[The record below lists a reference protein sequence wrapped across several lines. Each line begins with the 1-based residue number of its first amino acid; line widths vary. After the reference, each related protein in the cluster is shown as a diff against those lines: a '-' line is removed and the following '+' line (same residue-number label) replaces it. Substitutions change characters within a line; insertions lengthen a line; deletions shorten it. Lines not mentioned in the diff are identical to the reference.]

1 MEQRV
6 HPRGPDPFRRA
17 CESCHTISPLV
28 DILHHPLVLGKLEH
42 RGRLPVPPAGPANG
56 WDAAAR
62 VSGRKRVSG
71 QCGAAPV
78 CLGSRPAP
86 QVFAKA
92 LSEQGSSVDSLRD
105 MGWAGLV
112 LRPRLEMSCCIV
124 RGTAAYHGLSG
135 GPSGRRRG
143 CVSISACVAARCVS
157 VTSVPPPTQPPTS
170 TWCAA
175 AQQRRAV
182 ARRHRRI
189 LSCGLGAVTRGYSLV
204 CVRSLA
210 RVCSLGLRVCGYG
223 ATAQPAA

>member
-1 MEQRV
+1 MSAV
-6 HPRGPDPFRRA
+6 
-17 CESCHTISPLV
+17 
-28 DILHHPLVLGKLEH
+28 
-42 RGRLPVPPAGPANG
+42 AN
-56 WDAAAR
+56 A
-62 VSGRKRVSG
+62 
-71 QCGAAPV
+71 
-78 CLGSRPAP
+78 CLGSVAQRRCVWAAGQRPRCL
-86 QVFAKA
+86 QRRSRNKA
-92 LSEQGSSVDSLRD
+92 RVWILCETWDGRTGPLRLAL
-105 MGWAGLV
+105 G
-112 LRPRLEMSCCIV
+112 PRLEMSCGIV

-143 CVSISACVAARCVS
+143 CVSICACVAARCVS
-157 VTSVPPPTQPPTS
+157 VTSVPPPTQPPSS